1 LQVPER
7 LDGVQ
12 DAEYRRLGLPELGG
26 EFGEAPAFLPGE
38 AVDHLE
44 ALVQGAE
51 QVGVAWVIGYV
62 SHCGILAVFR

>member
-38 AVDHLE
+38 AVDHRESLM
-44 ALVQGAE
+44 QGAE
-51 QVGVAWVIGYV
+51 QVGVAGRIVAV
-62 SHCGILAVFR
+62 SHSGI